1 MFKIDRETHR
11 IDSIFIMLLFFLFA
25 LTAFVLIMIGV
36 RQYKATANAMD
47 YNYEIRTVTSYLRE
61 KTRQN
66 SSNSSISIE
75 TIDGTN
81 ALCLKN
87 TLNNTIYNT
96 YIYYYDGSLRE
107 MYIQECTPFTLNLGQ
122 QIVTISGFDMDK
134 TDDGLIIVTI
144 SDSFGGTTDMYLSAN
159 SN

>member
-25 LTAFVLIMIGV
+25 LTAFVLIMIGI

-66 SSNSSISIE
+66 SSSSSISIE
-75 TIDGTN
+75 NINGTN
-81 ALCLKN
+81 ALCLKS
-87 TLNNTIYNT
+87 TIKDNVYNT

-107 MYIQECTPFTLNLGQ
+107 MYIQDGTSFTLNLGQ
-122 QIVTISGFDMDK
+122 QIVTISGFDMVK
-134 TDDGLIIVTI
+134 TNDGLIIVTI
-144 SDSFGGTTDMYLSAN
+144 SDSFGGTTDMYLSSN

>member
-47 YNYEIRTVTSYLRE
+47 YNYEIRTATSYLRE

-107 MYIQECTPFTLNLGQ
+107 MYIQDGTPFTLNLGQ
-122 QIVTISGFDMDK
+122 QIVTISGFDMVK

>member
-36 RQYKATANAMD
+36 RQYKATANVMD

-107 MYIQECTPFTLNLGQ
+107 MYIQEGTPFTLNLGQ
-122 QIVTISGFDMDK
+122 QIVTISGFDMVK

-144 SDSFGGTTDMYLSAN
+144 SDSFGGTTDMYLSTN